1 LRTKS
6 VRIEIPAPARLDLAG
21 VSGQHER
28 LDMSD
33 AQNLKQANGFKQL
46 IARLLKAGW
55 ITDRNAVLSDGA
67 TCSFAID
74 EFTSL
79 GRERLGPLSALV
91 RPAFPQEFVAYLK
104 GNGAGDPAALCLK
117 WFLSLDMQQLAEV
130 RPKIESLAADLQP
143 PPFSQAE
150 YEALLH
156 IALVFDAGSQPRQAR
171 LP

>member
-1 LRTKS
+1 
-6 VRIEIPAPARLDLAG
+6 
-21 VSGQHER
+21 
-28 LDMSD
+28 MSD

-55 ITDRNAVLSDGA
+55 ITDRNAVVSDGA

-104 GNGAGDPAALCLK
+104 GNGAGDPAALWLK
-117 WFLSLDMQQLAEV
+117 WFLSVDVQQLAEV
-130 RPKIESLAADLQP
+130 CSKIESFTADLRP
-143 PPFSQAE
+143 PPFSDPEYQA
-150 YEALLH
+150 LVH
-156 IALVFDAGSQPRQAR
+156 IALVFDPDSQPPQAR